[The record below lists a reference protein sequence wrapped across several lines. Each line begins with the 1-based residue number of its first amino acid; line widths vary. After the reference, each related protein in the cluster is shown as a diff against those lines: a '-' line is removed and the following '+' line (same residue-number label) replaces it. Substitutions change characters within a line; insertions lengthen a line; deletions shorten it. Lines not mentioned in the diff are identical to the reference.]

1 MKSEILNCLTFIANA
16 AAEQNVF
23 AEYWSKEFRCK
34 NTDDALDR
42 VYVELYKHLDWDN
55 LTDSECD
62 ELRFGKWEKGNP
74 LRLIPIWLYRA
85 TPNGTKLTSISGEE
99 VVFERDKFKDTDI
112 RFGCLAYGII
122 PKDKRE
128 NENS

>member
-1 MKSEILNCLTFIANA
+1 MKPEILNCLTFLANA
-16 AAEQNVF
+16 AAEQNVY
-23 AEYWSKEFRCK
+23 AESWSYMFRCE
-34 NTDDALDR
+34 NTDRALDR

-85 TPNGTKLTSISGEE
+85 IPNGTKLICINGEE
-99 VVFERDKFKDTDI
+99 IVFDGNNIDNDI

-122 PKDKRE
+122 PKK
-128 NENS
+128 